1 MRYKSTR
8 GGISG
13 LKFSETLLMGLAPD
27 GGLLV
32 PESIPD
38 IQNDL
43 ASWKKLSFV
52 ELAKEVIGIF
62 ADDISKDVLDPI
74 VERAYQDFDHPD
86 VVGLEALDNIHV
98 LELFHG
104 PTLAFK
110 DIALQLLGGLFTEI
124 LGQTKEHLNILGA
137 TSGDTGSAAIAAIR
151 GRPNMDIFIM
161 YPDKKVSPLQE
172 LQMTTNLDPNVHC
185 IAIKGSFD
193 DCQNLMKSVFGDL
206 AFKKDFRLGAINSVN
221 WARIMAQ
228 IVYYG
233 YISLRF
239 PDGCCFSVPTG
250 NFGNVF
256 AAFIAKRMG
265 FPVDRLI
272 VATNENDILHRFFDR
287 GDYSRGETHFTL
299 SPAMDIQVASN
310 FERYLYYLTDCDSA
324 RVGGFMAEFANSGKV
339 SMEGPLTDEPFCSA
353 TVKNAEMLDALRTVK
368 QNLGYLLDPHSAVGY
383 VAANR
388 FSKELSLPVV
398 TVATAHPA
406 KFPEAMTQAG
416 VDPVAV
422 HQKLEALKSLPTQRE
437 IFAADEALVKNF
449 IKERARGV

>member
-13 LKFSETLLMGLAPD
+13 LKFRETLLMGLAPD

-32 PESIPD
+32 PETIPNIKDELTLWKD
-38 IQNDL
+38 I
-43 ASWKKLSFV
+43 SFI
-52 ELAKEVIGIF
+52 ELAKKIVGIF
-62 ADDISKDVLDPI
+62 AEDISENVLDSI
-74 VERAYQDFDHPD
+74 VESAYQDFDHPD
-86 VVGLEALDNIHV
+86 VVGLEALENIHV

-110 DIALQLLGGLFTEI
+110 DIALQLLGGLFAEV

-161 YPDKKVSPLQE
+161 YPDNKVSPLQE

-193 DCQNLMKSVFGDL
+193 DCQNLMKNIFGDL
-206 AFKKDFRLGAINSVN
+206 AFKKDLRLGAINSVN
-221 WARIMAQ
+221 WARVMAQ
-228 IVYYG
+228 VVYYG

-239 PDGCCFSVPTG
+239 SEGCCFSVPTG

-256 AAFIAKRMG
+256 AAYIAKKMG
-265 FPVDRLI
+265 FPIGKLI
-272 VATNENDILHRFFDR
+272 VATNENDILHRFFDS
-287 GDYSRGETHFTL
+287 GHYSRGETHFTL

-310 FERYLYYLTDCDSA
+310 FERYLYYRTDCDSA
-324 RVGGFMAEFANSGKV
+324 LVGRSMAEFTNSGTV
-339 SMEGPLTDEPFCSA
+339 TMQRPLTDEPFCST
-353 TVKNAEMLDALRTVK
+353 TVKNGEMLDAMRSVK
-368 QNLGYLLDPHSAVGY
+368 KNSGYLLDPHSTVGY
-383 VAANR
+383 VAAKQ
-388 FSKELSLPVV
+388 FAGELSLPIV

-406 KFPEAMTQAG
+406 KFPEAIKRAG
-416 VDPVAV
+416 LDLVPV
-422 HQKLEALKSLPTQRE
+422 HQKLQELKNLPTQRE
-437 IFAADEALVKNF
+437 LFAADEALVKDF
-449 IKERARGV
+449 IKGRATSV

>member
-38 IQNDL
+38 IQDNL
-43 ASWKKLSFV
+43 ALWKKLSFV

-221 WARIMAQ
+221 WARVMAQ

-239 PDGCCFSVPTG
+239 ADGCCFSVPTG

-256 AAFIAKRMG
+256 AAFIAKKMG

-324 RVGGFMAEFANSGKV
+324 RVGRFMAEFANLGKV
-339 SMEGPLTDEPFCSA
+339 SMEGPLTDESFCSV

-406 KFPEAMTQAG
+406 KFPEAIAQAG
-416 VDPVAV
+416 IDPVAV
-422 HQKLEALKSLPTQRE
+422 HQKLEALKNLPTQRE
-437 IFAADEALVKNF
+437 IFSADEAVVKNF
-449 IKERARGV
+449 IKERARGL

>member
-38 IQNDL
+38 IQDNL
-43 ASWKKLSFV
+43 ALWKKLSFV

-221 WARIMAQ
+221 WARVMAQ

-239 PDGCCFSVPTG
+239 ADGCCFSVPTG

-324 RVGGFMAEFANSGKV
+324 RVGRCMAEFANSGKV

-406 KFPEAMTQAG
+406 KFPEAIAQAG
-416 VDPVAV
+416 IDPVAV
-422 HQKLEALKSLPTQRE
+422 HQKLEALKNLPTQRE
-437 IFAADEALVKNF
+437 IFSADEAVVKNF
-449 IKERARGV
+449 IKERARGL

>member
-38 IQNDL
+38 IQDNL
-43 ASWKKLSFV
+43 ALWKKLSFV

-86 VVGLEALDNIHV
+86 VVGLEALENIHV

-221 WARIMAQ
+221 WARVMAQ

-239 PDGCCFSVPTG
+239 ADGCCFSVPTG

-324 RVGGFMAEFANSGKV
+324 RVGRFMAEFANSGKV
-339 SMEGPLTDEPFCSA
+339 SMERPLMDEPFCSA

-388 FSKELSLPVV
+388 FLKELSLPVV

>member
-32 PESIPD
+32 PETIPNIKD
-38 IQNDL
+38 EL
-43 ASWKKLSFV
+43 ASWKDLSFI
-52 ELAKEVIGIF
+52 ELAKEIVGLF
-62 ADDISKDVLDPI
+62 AEDISKNVLDPI
-74 VERAYQDFDHPD
+74 VENAYLDFDHPD
-86 VVGLEALDNIHV
+86 VVGLEALENIHV

-110 DIALQLLGGLFTEI
+110 DIALQLLGGLFTEV

-161 YPDKKVSPLQE
+161 YPDNKVSPLQE

-193 DCQNLMKSVFGDL
+193 DCQNLMKNIFGDL
-206 AFKKDFRLGAINSVN
+206 AFKRDLRLGAINSVN
-221 WARIMAQ
+221 WARVMAQ
-228 IVYYG
+228 VVYYG

-239 PDGCCFSVPTG
+239 SDGCCFSVPTG

-265 FPVDRLI
+265 FPIGKLI
-272 VATNENDILHRFFDR
+272 VATNENDILHRFFDS

-310 FERYLYYLTDCDSA
+310 FERYLYYRTDCDSA
-324 RVGGFMAEFANSGKV
+324 LVGRFMAEFANSGKV
-339 SMEGPLTDEPFCSA
+339 SMQVLLTDEPFCST
-353 TVKNAEMLDALRTVK
+353 TVKNGEMLDALRSVK
-368 QNLGYLLDPHSAVGY
+368 KNSGYLLDPHSAVGY
-383 VAANR
+383 VAANE
-388 FSKELSLPVV
+388 FSGQLSLPVV

-406 KFPEAMTQAG
+406 KFPEAIKQAG
-416 VDPVAV
+416 IDSVAV
-422 HQKLEALKSLPTQRE
+422 HQKLESLKNLPTQRE
-437 IFAADEALVKNF
+437 LFPADEAIVKDF
-449 IKERARGV
+449 LRERARGV

>member
-38 IQNDL
+38 IRNDL

-151 GRPNMDIFIM
+151 GRQNMDIFIM

-221 WARIMAQ
+221 WARVMAQ

-239 PDGCCFSVPTG
+239 ADGCCFSVPTG

-324 RVGGFMAEFANSGKV
+324 RVGRFMAEFANSGKV

-416 VDPVAV
+416 VDPVAE

>member
-13 LKFSETLLMGLAPD
+13 LTFCETLLMGLAPD
-27 GGLLV
+27 GGLLL
-32 PESIPD
+32 PESIPNISD
-38 IQNDL
+38 NLD
-43 ASWKKLSFV
+43 SWGSLSFV
-52 ELAKEVIGIF
+52 ELAQEVIAVF
-62 ADDISKDVLDPI
+62 ADDIPKYDLDAIIEQAYSSFEHEDVI
-74 VERAYQDFDHPD
+74 
-86 VVGLEALDNIHV
+86 GLEKLGDIHV

-110 DIALQLLGGLFTEI
+110 DVALQLLGGLFDYV
-124 LGQTKEHLNILGA
+124 LSKNNQHLNILGA
-137 TSGDTGSAAIAAIR
+137 TSGDTGSAAIAGIR
-151 GRPNMDIFIM
+151 GRANMDIFIM
-161 YPDKKVSPLQE
+161 YPDEKVSPLQE
-172 LQMTTNLDPNVHC
+172 LQMTTNLESNVHC
-185 IAIKGSFD
+185 IAIDGSFD
-193 DCQNLMKSVFGDL
+193 DCQNLMKNIFGDL

-228 IVYYG
+228 IVYYAYAALKVG
-233 YISLRF
+233 GQSSF
-239 PDGCCFSVPTG
+239 AVPTG

-324 RVGGFMAEFANSGKV
+324 RVGRCMAEFANSGKV
-339 SMEGPLTDEPFCSA
+339 SMERPLMDEPFCSA

-388 FSKELSLPVV
+388 FLKELSLPVV